1 MDRTVKVE
9 YLQEP
14 ELEFGA
20 GRHVDIRFGLMNYG
34 PLDFESSLAPRQIRV
49 GIIGTQQTIESV
61 EEWLAKCS
69 YGIPAK
75 KSRQPN
81 LFPRFPGFGPE
92 SCFRASLVIEPR
104 LRRSIPQREFDR
116 LSQLSKA
123 NLIVDE
129 ATRLFITEVEYLG
142 ESANVDVIICA
153 LPMGLLELIETKR
166 QEELGERTIA
176 WGDRDAEPQLRLD
189 LHDLLKARTMALLKP
204 IQIIRPDTYDPSLRR
219 HLKGDSTRTRQLQ
232 DEATIAWNFHT
243 ALYYKAGG
251 TPWRLV
257 REPSQLTSCHI
268 GVSFYKTL
276 DNSRLDTSLA
286 QVFNERGDG
295 IIVRGEQAQISKE
308 DRQPHL
314 AEKAACDLLYQALE
328 SYRQEHRTLPARA
341 VIHKSSSYSLEELA
355 GFQEAAS
362 RQRVDSLDLIHLGR
376 SYARLF
382 RVGAYPP
389 LRGTLWSLDDQI
401 HLLYTR
407 GSVDFYSTYPGLYVP
422 RPLRVHCMSIE
433 QTPKFLA
440 SEILALTKMNWNN
453 TQFDRGE
460 PITMRA
466 ADQVGDILKYVDKGD
481 RIAPRY
487 SFYM

>member
-1 MDRTVKVE
+1 MRVE
-9 YLQEP
+9 HLPEP

-20 GRHVDIRFGLMNYG
+20 GRHLDIRFGLMNYG
-34 PLDFESSLAPRQIRV
+34 PLDFASSLAPRQIRLGLV
-49 GIIGTQQTIESV
+49 GTPQTIESV
-61 EEWLAKCS
+61 ERWLAKCS
-69 YGIPAK
+69 SGIPAK

-81 LFPRFPGFGPE
+81 LFPRFPGFGPD
-92 SCFRASLVIEPR
+92 SCFHASMVIESR
-104 LRRSIPQREFDR
+104 LQRSIPQREFDR

-129 ATRLFITEVEYLG
+129 AAHLFTAELEYLG
-142 ESANVDVIICA
+142 QNTSADAIICA
-153 LPMGLLELIETKR
+153 VPMSLLDLIAAKR
-166 QEELGERTIA
+166 QEELREQDMEEA
-176 WGDRDAEPQLRLD
+176 DEGDRPRLRLD
-189 LHDLLKARTMALLKP
+189 FHDLLKARAMTLMKP
-204 IQIIRPDTYDPSLRR
+204 IQIVRPDTYDPSLRKR
-219 HLKGDSTRTRQLQ
+219 LKSDPTRIRQLQ

-257 REPSQLTSCHI
+257 REASQFTSCHVGI
-268 GVSFYKTL
+268 SFYKTL
-276 DNSRLDTSLA
+276 DDSILETSLA

-295 IIVRGEQAQISKE
+295 IIVRGEQAKIAKE

-314 AEKAACDLLYQALE
+314 SEEAACDLLYQALE

-341 VIHKSSSYSLEELA
+341 VVHKSSSYSSEELA
-355 GFQEAAS
+355 GFQEAAH
-362 RQRVDSLDLIHLGR
+362 RQRVDSIDLLHLGR
-376 SYARLF
+376 SHTRLF
-382 RVGAYPP
+382 RTGSYPP
-389 LRGTLWSLDDQI
+389 LRGTLWNLDDQT
-401 HLLYTR
+401 HVLYTR
-407 GSVDFYSTYPGLYVP
+407 GSVDFFSTYPGLYVP
-422 RPLRVHCMSIE
+422 RPLRLHCSSIE
-433 QTPKFLA
+433 QTPRFLA

-466 ADQVGDILKYVDKGD
+466 ADQVGDILKYVGKGD